1 MITTFTQN
9 WNLMRLFRL
18 ILGAFI
24 IYDGFRSREYAFI
37 GAGVLLIGMSLF
49 NIGCCGVQGCN
60 VPTKS
65 NNNDL
70 EEKEVV
76 FEEVK

>member
-1 MITTFTQN
+1 MKETLTRN
-9 WNLMRLFRL
+9 WNLMRLIRL

-37 GAGVLLIGMSLF
+37 GAGLLLVGMSLF
-49 NIGCCGVQGCN
+49 NIGCCGVQGCD
-60 VPTKS
+60 VSPKS
-65 NNNDL
+65 LNQNPS
-70 EEKEVV
+70 EQEVI